1 MEAFCC
7 KLGVIDR
14 EQFPN
19 FIILGMSGYFGAI
32 AEDPLTDMILV
43 TEMVGENR
51 NLMTLGL
58 VTLTAYIIMD
68 LLKAAPVYEA
78 MLEKMLPDSIEDQGD
93 TTLIEIPVSEKIA
106 GRQVHELNLPDG
118 VLITMNVHKGKT
130 QTVNGSTRLYL
141 GDTIYLVLK
150 KTEIGKVKEALL

>member
-1 MEAFCC
+1 
-7 KLGVIDR
+7 
-14 EQFPN
+14 
-19 FIILGMSGYFGAI
+19 MSGYFGAI
-32 AEDPLTDMILV
+32 SKAPLTAMILV
-43 TEMVGENR
+43 TEMVGDIR
-51 NLMTLGL
+51 NLMPLGM

-68 LLKAAPVYEA
+68 LLKGAPVYEA
-78 MLEKMLPDSIEDQGD
+78 MLEKILPDSIEDQGD

-106 GRQVHELNLPDG
+106 GRQVHELNLPDR

-150 KTEIGKVKEALL
+150 KTEIGKVKEELL